1 MAFLQTRG
9 DPTIHQVEWFELFG
23 RLGVTAIGY
32 PIEYVKVLIQIGHEP
47 LPPKPTR
54 TLFGRPALALPGVF
68 TYMKHIKKV
77 DGFTGLY
84 RGLMPKLCTNLL
96 SGFTY
101 RVVIERL
108 PDLDPDELLNK
119 PDSELTNE
127 QKICIFVHGLIKETA
142 ARCVQIIAS
151 HPLHIITIR
160 TMAQFVG
167 REEQYGGLF
176 GSIKEIFQQDG
187 ILGFFS
193 GLVPRM
199 IGDILVLWVGASTAF
214 FINAFVV
221 DEETLKGYV
230 RSSMAYL
237 ASALFYPFAVVS
249 NVIVVN
255 NCGLK
260 AGIPPNMPIYANWYD
275 CWSHLSAIG
284 QLKRGSSILWRYYSG
299 PYISKT
305 LAESNGRRA
314 HAQALSSLKYY

>member
-1 MAFLQTRG
+1 MAFVQNRG
-9 DPTIHQVEWFELFG
+9 DSTLHQVEWFELFG

-32 PIEYVKVLIQIGHEP
+32 PLEYVKVLIQIGHEP
-47 LPPKPTR
+47 YPPKPSR
-54 TLFGRPALALPGVF
+54 TLFGRPALLLPGVF

-77 DGFTGLY
+77 DGITGLY

-101 RVVIERL
+101 RVIIERL
-108 PDLDPDELLNK
+108 PNLDPEDFQKN
-119 PDSELTNE
+119 PYALTNE
-127 QKICIFVHGLIKETA
+127 QKLSIFVHGLARETA
-142 ARCVQIIAS
+142 ARCIQIVVS
-151 HPLHIITIR
+151 HPFHIITIR

-167 REEQYGGLF
+167 REEKYGGLF
-176 GSIKEIFQQDG
+176 GSLREIFQQDG

-199 IGDILVLWVGASTAF
+199 LGEILVLWVGASTAF
-214 FINAFVV
+214 LINTFVV
-221 DEETLKGYV
+221 EEETLKGYV

-249 NVIVVN
+249 NVVIVN

-260 AGIPPNMPIYANWYD
+260 AGLPDNMPIYIDWRD

-284 QLKRGSSILWRYYSG
+284 QLKRGSSLLWRYYSG
-299 PYISKT
+299 PYITPYSGSSKK
-305 LAESNGRRA
+305 A
-314 HAQALSSLKYY
+314 HAQALVPRLKYY